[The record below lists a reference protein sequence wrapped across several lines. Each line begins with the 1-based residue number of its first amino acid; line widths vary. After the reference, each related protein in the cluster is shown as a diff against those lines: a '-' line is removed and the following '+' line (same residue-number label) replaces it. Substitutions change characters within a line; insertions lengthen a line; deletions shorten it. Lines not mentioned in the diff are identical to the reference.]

1 MMKEYLCNACG
12 FEFTEEEAYKD
23 DHTENLIICPMC
35 EAERWDDDDSM
46 IVEINAS
53 KEEEEE

>member
-1 MMKEYLCNACG
+1 MMKEYYCNACG

-35 EAERWDDDDSM
+35 EAERWDDDDSV
-46 IVEINAS
+46 IVELNAN
-53 KEEEEE
+53 KEEE